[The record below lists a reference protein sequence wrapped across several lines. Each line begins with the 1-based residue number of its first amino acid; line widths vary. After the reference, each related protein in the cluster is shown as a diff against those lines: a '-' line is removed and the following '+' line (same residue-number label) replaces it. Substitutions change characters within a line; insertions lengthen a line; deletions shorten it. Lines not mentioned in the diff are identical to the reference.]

1 MSRGKIVL
9 GALAGAAAGTL
20 IGILFAPD
28 KGTSTRK
35 KIADKGEEY
44 VHNLKGK
51 ITGIMNNGEHQ
62 HGERVKES
70 AA

>member
-28 KGTSTRK
+28 KGSATRK
-35 KIADKGEEY
+35 KIAHKGEEY

-51 ITGIMNNGEHQ
+51 VTGLMNNGEHQ
-62 HGERVKES
+62 RGERVKES
-70 AA
+70 VA

>member
-9 GALAGAAAGTL
+9 GALAGVAAGTL

-28 KGTSTRK
+28 KGSSTRK
-35 KIADKGEEY
+35 KITDKGEEY

-51 ITGIMNNGEHQ
+51 ITGVMNNGEHKRT
-62 HGERVKES
+62 ERVRES

>member
-28 KGTSTRK
+28 KGSATRK
-35 KIADKGEEY
+35 KIANKGEEY

-62 HGERVKES
+62 RGASVKES
-70 AA
+70 VA

>member
-9 GALAGAAAGTL
+9 GALAGVAAGTL

-28 KGTSTRK
+28 KGSSTRK
-35 KIADKGEEY
+35 KIAHKGEEY

-51 ITGIMNNGEHQ
+51 ITGLMNNGEHERT
-62 HGERVKES
+62 ERVRES

>member
-1 MSRGKIVL
+1 MTSGKIVL

-28 KGTSTRK
+28 KGSDTRQ
-35 KIADKGEEY
+35 KIAHKGEEY

-51 ITGIMNNGEHQ
+51 VTEIMNNGEHQ
-62 HGERVKES
+62 RSERVKES